1 MVVSGYTGKYLCD
14 ENQGKS
20 RLQNDMGILGP
31 LRVLDIS
38 WLYIGYGHSGEQSQ
52 MEAILDSRL

>member
-14 ENQGKS
+14 ENQIKS
-20 RLQNDMGILGP
+20 RLQNDMDILGP
-31 LRVLDIS
+31 VKVLDIS

-52 MEAILDSRL
+52 METIIGSRL